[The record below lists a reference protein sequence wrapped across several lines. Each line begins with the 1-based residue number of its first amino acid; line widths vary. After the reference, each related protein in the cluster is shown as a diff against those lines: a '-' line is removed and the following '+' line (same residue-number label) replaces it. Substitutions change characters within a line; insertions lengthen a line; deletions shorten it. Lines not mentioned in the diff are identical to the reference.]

1 MRHAYTVAALI
12 HSPSDALRM
21 KVQEEP
27 LHPRWKVTRS
37 GIIVVR
43 LSRVSDYSL
52 PQELTDESVHFQLQA
67 DEFGMT
73 GHYVY
78 VVAGDQGQA
87 LRPYAT
93 SRHVSTSEWH
103 RSLTHF
109 AGASLSRV
117 GWFMQDGAMTLS
129 IDRASVKVCDGRVR
143 MTQELLLDGLPVE
156 APPSIPRLPDVVST
170 WQSAVDALYARL
182 CCKQGCASHYAA

>member
-1 MRHAYTVAALI
+1 MRHAYTVAALV
-12 HSPSDALRM
+12 HSPSDGLRT
-21 KVQEEP
+21 KVEEEP
-27 LHPRWKVTRS
+27 LPPRWKVTNS

-43 LSRVSDYSL
+43 LSRASDYSL

-87 LRPYAT
+87 LHPYAT
-93 SRHVSTSEWH
+93 SRYVSPSEWH
-103 RSLTHF
+103 RSLAHF
-109 AGASLSRV
+109 AGATLSRV
-117 GWFMQDGAMTLS
+117 GWFMQDGGMTLS
-129 IDRASVKVCDGRVR
+129 IDRASVEVCDGRVQ
-143 MTQELLLDGLPVE
+143 MTQELLLDRLPVE
-156 APPSIPRLPDVVST
+156 APPSSPRLSGAVST
-170 WQSAVDALYARL
+170 WQPAVDALYARL